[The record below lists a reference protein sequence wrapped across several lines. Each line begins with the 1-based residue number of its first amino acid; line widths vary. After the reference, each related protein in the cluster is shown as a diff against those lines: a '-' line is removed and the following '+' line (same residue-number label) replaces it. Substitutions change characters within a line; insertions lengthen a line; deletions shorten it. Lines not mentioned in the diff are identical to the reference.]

1 MGGLGNVLFQ
11 INYGRYLR
19 SQGYNIVFVDSLLK
33 KSVITFIL
41 GWKIHSP
48 DYLFIKEKYVSFGF
62 VFSLMIIFLSRFNF
76 LNSYSYFSDKN
87 FNKDFIPK
95 HLFCYFQSEQNFFES
110 GINFDDNEFFN
121 TNIKHACVLHR
132 RYTDSGWIQPTLNRI
147 NALKLIPDVACTDSR
162 KSFSEDCKD
171 INWTIKTSTRS
182 SFEDFQLMVSSNIL
196 ICSNSTFCIWA
207 ALLGNHNTVFIPK
220 EALIHFVFLDKLDK
234 NFIIF

>member
-1 MGGLGNVLFQ
+1 M
-11 INYGRYLR
+11 
-19 SQGYNIVFVDSLLK
+19 
-33 KSVITFIL
+33 
-41 GWKIHSP
+41 SP
-48 DYLFIKEKYVSFGF
+48 
-62 VFSLMIIFLSRFNF
+62 
-76 LNSYSYFSDKN
+76 
-87 FNKDFIPK
+87 
-95 HLFCYFQSEQNFFES
+95 
-110 GINFDDNEFFN
+110 
-121 TNIKHACVLHR
+121 
-132 RYTDSGWIQPTLNRI
+132 
-147 NALKLIPDVACTDSR
+147 DSR